1 MKYHYD
7 VIVLGGGCAGVAA
20 AIAAAKNGSKTLLV
34 EQGPGFGGDLLSGL
48 PVDGCLNSRGE
59 WIVGGVT
66 REIFDALKE
75 RGGYI
80 GPICDFR
87 ALWVVCVDHRLM
99 QFAIMDVL
107 KRYHVEF
114 LLYSFADGV
123 QMNQG
128 IIREVS
134 AVNKQGRIE
143 LVADVF
149 IDCTGD
155 GDIAFKAGT
164 PYEQGDVAL
173 GELQPVSLVYS
184 MDNVN
189 AEELLAFVKES
200 PENISVGES
209 DIIRQGR
216 SNEELVEEL
225 VKQGY
230 AKVFFVSNGPLMRG
244 AMERGL
250 ISEASIIATIPN
262 SIERGTVSI
271 NSTRVPIDATNT
283 KELSAAMSVLY
294 QQVDQGIRFLQE
306 NVPGFRNAFFSG
318 TAPRIGIRETRRI
331 LGDYILTDE
340 DVLESRKKPDGIAK
354 GGHEYDIHGAGRKH
368 IRKQLLNGGS
378 YDIPYGCIVPQRVDN
393 LYIAG
398 RHLSATRGAH
408 STARVMG
415 TCMALGEA
423 AGTAAALCVLEHIQ
437 PRQMNVDRLRALL
450 KANGAILE
458 GTS

>member
-1 MKYHYD
+1 MKYHYE
-7 VIVLGGGCAGVAA
+7 VIILGGGCAGVAA

-34 EQGPGFGGDLLSGL
+34 EQGPCLGGDLLSGL
-48 PVDGCLNSRGE
+48 PVDGCLNGRGE

-75 RGGYI
+75 RKGYI
-80 GPICDFR
+80 GPICDYR
-87 ALWVVCVDHRLM
+87 ALWVVCVDHRLI

-107 KRYHVEF
+107 KRYQVDL
-114 LLYSFADGV
+114 LLYTFADDV
-123 QMNQG
+123 QMRGGTIQK
-128 IIREVS
+128 VS

-143 LVADVF
+143 LTANVF

-155 GDIAFKAGT
+155 GDIAVKAGS
-164 PYEQGDVAL
+164 PYEQGNVAI
-173 GELQPVSLVYS
+173 GDLQPVSLVYS
-184 MDNVN
+184 LDNVN
-189 AEELLAFVKES
+189 AKELLAFVREY
-200 PENISVGES
+200 PDNISVGES
-209 DIIRQGR
+209 DVIRQGR
-216 SNEELVEEL
+216 SNEELIEEL

-230 AKVFFVSNGPLMRG
+230 AKVFFVSDGPLMRG

-271 NSTRVPIDATNT
+271 NSTRVPVDATDT
-283 KELSAAMSVLY
+283 KALSAVMPVLFR
-294 QQVDQGIRFLQE
+294 QVDQGIKFLQD
-306 NVPGFRNAFFSG
+306 NVPGFKNAFFSG
-318 TAPRIGIRETRRI
+318 IAPRIGIRETRRI

-340 DVLESRKKPDGIAK
+340 DVLESRKNPAGIAK

-368 IRKQLLNGGS
+368 VRKQLQNGGS
-378 YDIPYGCIVPQRVDN
+378 YDIPYGCIVPQKVEN

-398 RHLSATRGAH
+398 RHLSSTRGAH

-423 AGTAAALCVLEHIQ
+423 AGTAAAICVTEQIM
-437 PRQMNVDRLRALL
+437 PRQMNIERLRELL

-458 GTS
+458 GTY